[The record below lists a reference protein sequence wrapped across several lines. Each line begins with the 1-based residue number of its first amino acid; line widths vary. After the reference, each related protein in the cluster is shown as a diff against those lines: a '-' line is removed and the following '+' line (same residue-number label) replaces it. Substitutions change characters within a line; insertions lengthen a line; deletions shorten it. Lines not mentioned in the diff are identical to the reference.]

1 MAELAIPLVALGG
14 LYVIS
19 NHDKDNEKSK
29 EGFVSRGSNRNPGPL
44 PGVDPPTP
52 PINYPKNTPLEK
64 TNVRYYPDAN
74 QTTDKYFR
82 QDVFQHIEQ
91 NNPRES
97 NGGGT
102 QQALS
107 LTGKPINKS
116 DFKHNNMVPFFGA
129 RVKGSST
136 SHDGAQSRLDNMQ
149 GAGSQP
155 IRKREQAPLFK
166 PQANMTWANGMPNT
180 TEFMLSRQMPSTKM
194 NNIKPWDEERVAPGL
209 GQGFTTKGSGSGY
222 NAAVEDRKAWL
233 PKTVNQLRVET
244 NPRITF
250 GLDGH
255 QGPAVSRIKESGN
268 MKTQGRV
275 EKNVQTQIMKLDQ

>member
-107 LTGKPINKS
+107 LTGKPINKG

-149 GAGSQP
+149 GAGSQH

-166 PQANMTWANGMPNT
+166 PQANMTWANGMS
-180 TEFMLSRQMPSTKM
+180 LCY
-194 NNIKPWDEERVAPGL
+194 L
-209 GQGFTTKGSGSGY
+209 
-222 NAAVEDRKAWL
+222 DRCL
-233 PKTVNQLRVET
+233 
-244 NPRITF
+244 
-250 GLDGH
+250 
-255 QGPAVSRIKESGN
+255 
-268 MKTQGRV
+268 
-275 EKNVQTQIMKLDQ
+275 VQK